1 MTLQPGVRVG
11 VYEVVALVGTG
22 GMGEV
27 YRARDTRLGRDVA
40 LKVLADAVGGDP
52 DRLARLHREAQ
63 VLAALNHSNIAHIY
77 GLEESDG
84 RRALV
89 LEYVDGPTLAERI
102 ARGPI
107 ALDEAIPI
115 ARQVVDALESAHEQ
129 GIVHRDLKPANVKLR
144 PDGTVKVLDFGLAKV
159 MHDEAALATAPGLS
173 RSPTITTPAMTL
185 AGVVLGTAAYMA
197 PEQAKGRPADKR
209 SDVWAF
215 GCILYEMLSGQ
226 RTFGGDD
233 VADTLAFV
241 LTKEPDWSVLPPDT
255 PDPIRKLLRR
265 CLQKDRRRRLA
276 DICDARIDID
286 EAVDAPAAEAGTVA
300 RRQGLAARVGV
311 AWTITG
317 IAVVALAA
325 IGLAS
330 LRRPLPADPAIVRFT
345 ITPPEGWTLA
355 NSLNRYGAANA
366 PVAVS
371 PDGRFV
377 ALLARNADGRVRLWV
392 RSLDALAE
400 RELPDSDGATGP
412 FWSPDSRFVGF
423 FADGKLKK
431 IDVAGG
437 SAITLCSAQSF
448 NGASWGRGGVILFAQ
463 AGVTGGPILK
473 VSASG
478 GDPTPVTRLENNE
491 SFHLRPSFLPD
502 GRHFFYRAASSG
514 LGAIYLASLD
524 SPDRVVM
531 VAAPDASNVMYANG
545 YLLHLRDAML
555 MAQPFDLERLRS
567 TGEPVPVAEQL
578 QILSNYA
585 IYSASDTGVLAFA
598 AGAGAAG
605 LQLAWLDRS
614 GTKQPAVEQ
623 RDFYNDVTLSPDG
636 ARASASI
643 GSRDQSRVG
652 ARDVWLIDLVHGRP
666 SRFTF
671 DPGRAF
677 ESAWSPDGR
686 RIVFN
691 SSRNGHLDLFV
702 KASNGAANEE
712 LLFADQQDKHP
723 TSWSRDGRYLLYSTS
738 ENGGDLW
745 VLPMTGDHKP
755 YRFTHT
761 PANEAQARFSPDGRW
776 VAYASNESGVGQV
789 FVAPFPGPG
798 GKQQVS
804 SQRGSEPRW
813 RHDGQELFY
822 LAGDN
827 VLTAVEVDASADALR
842 LGAERPL
849 FTLTTSAPR
858 SPYDV
863 APDGR
868 FLATTLVQDSSST
881 TSSVT
886 ILVNWPLL
894 LKK

>member
-1 MTLQPGVRVG
+1 MTLQSGVRVG
-11 VYEVVALVGTG
+11 GYEVVALVGAG

-40 LKVLADAVGGDP
+40 LKVLADAVGSDP

-89 LEYVDGPTLAERI
+89 LEFVEGPTLAERI

-115 ARQVVDALESAHEQ
+115 ARQIVDALESAHEQ

-144 PDGTVKVLDFGLAKV
+144 PDGTVKVLDFGLAKAIN
-159 MHDEAALATAPGLS
+159 DEGALAAASGLS

-197 PEQAKGRPADKR
+197 PEQAKGRPVDKR

-215 GCILYEMLSGQ
+215 GCVLYEMLSGH
-226 RTFGGDD
+226 RTFDGDD

-276 DICDARIDID
+276 DISDARIEID
-286 EAVDAPAAEAGTVA
+286 EAIDAPAAEAGTVA
-300 RRQGLAARVGV
+300 RRQRLAASVRV

-317 IAVVALAA
+317 IALFALGATA
-325 IGLAS
+325 LGLWP
-330 LRRPLPADPAIVRFT
+330 RPTPADPPVVRFT
-345 ITPPEGWTLA
+345 VTPPEGWTLA
-355 NSLNRYGAANA
+355 SGLNRYGADNA

-377 ALLARNADGRVRLWV
+377 ALLARNAGGQVRLWV
-392 RSLDALAE
+392 RSLDALAA
-400 RELPDSDGATGP
+400 RELPDTDGATGP

-437 SAITLCSAQSF
+437 SAITLCNAQSF
-448 NGASWGRGGVILFAQ
+448 NGASWGRGGFILFAQ

-478 GDPTPVTRLENNE
+478 GEPAPATRLEKTE
-491 SFHLRPSFLPD
+491 TFHLRPSFLPD
-502 GRHFFYRAASSG
+502 GRHFFYRAASSS
-514 LGAIYLASLD
+514 LGAIYLASLE
-524 SPDRVVM
+524 SPERTVTI
-531 VAAPDASNVMYANG
+531 AAPDASNVTYANG
-545 YLLHLRDAML
+545 YLLHLRDTTL
-555 MAQPFDLERLRS
+555 MAQPFDLGRLRP
-567 TGEPVPVAEQL
+567 TGEPTPVAEQVHTL
-578 QILSNYA
+578 TNYA
-585 IYSASDTGVLAFA
+585 MYSASDAGVLAYA
-598 AGAGAAG
+598 AGVGVGG

-614 GTKQPAVEQ
+614 GTTQAAVQQ
-623 RDFYNDVTLSPDG
+623 RDSYNDVTLSPDG
-636 ARASASI
+636 TQATVSI
-643 GSRDQSRVG
+643 GSRDQSRFG
-652 ARDVWLIDLVHGRP
+652 ARDVWLVDLLHGRP

-671 DPGRAF
+671 DPARAF
-677 ESAWSPDGR
+677 ESVWSPDGT

-702 KASNGAANEE
+702 KASSGAGNEE
-712 LLFADQQDKHP
+712 LLFADPQDKHP
-723 TSWSRDGRYLLYSTS
+723 TTWSPDGRYLLYSTS
-738 ENGGDLW
+738 ENGGGVW
-745 VLPMTGDHKP
+745 VLPMTGDRKP
-755 YRFTHT
+755 YRFIHT
-761 PANEAQARFSPDGRW
+761 PANESQAHFSPDGRW
-776 VAYASNESGVGQV
+776 VAYSSNESGTSRVY
-789 FVAPFPGPG
+789 VAPFPGPG
-798 GKQQVS
+798 GKKQVS

-813 RHDGQELFY
+813 RPDGKELFY
-822 LAGDN
+822 LASDN
-827 VLTAVEVDASADALR
+827 VLTAVEVDASTDAVR
-842 LGAERPL
+842 LGAEHAL
-849 FTLTTSAPR
+849 FTLPPSVPR